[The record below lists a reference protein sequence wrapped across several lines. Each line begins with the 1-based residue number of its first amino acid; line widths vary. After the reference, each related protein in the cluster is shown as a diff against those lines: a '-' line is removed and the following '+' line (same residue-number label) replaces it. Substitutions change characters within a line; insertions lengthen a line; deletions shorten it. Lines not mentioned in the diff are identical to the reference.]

1 MISKETIELVRDR
14 TDIVAVVSERVPSL
28 KRHGRRFTGLCPF
41 HKEKTPSFSV
51 NQESGVYHCF
61 GCKESGDAFKFLELI
76 DGFTFVE
83 SVRYLAERAGIPI
96 EEEQGPNKQ
105 EADRHKREREEQYS
119 AMQTAASWFER
130 QLREHPHR
138 KYAIDEMERR
148 ALDPASEAAQA
159 FRLGYAPSAWDELAG
174 FLKKQGVSPAL
185 GETVGLLV
193 PRSSGTGYYDRF
205 RHRLMFAVMDVQ
217 GRVVAFSGRALAPLP
232 GDEPLADK
240 APAKYI
246 NSPETPIYLKKNL
259 LFGLWQARNA
269 IRQGER
275 AIVVEGNFDVVSLH
289 ARGVQNVVAPLGTA
303 FTEEQGRL
311 LRRFADNIVLLFDG
325 DAAGRKAARA
335 AESTCD
341 AAGLEGRVA
350 VLPDKTDPDDFVRRK
365 GADALRSLIDS
376 GKGLIDYLIEI
387 DLDPS
392 FSAADLRE
400 RAERVERVAKLLAR
414 QKDPLVH
421 SMAKAYADQLA
432 GRLDLVRSSP
442 EAFGALVRKLRLA
455 LASNVPQ
462 AAGGAP
468 SARPWNARLAPRR
481 PGQEERKAIVGA
493 LLDFPGL
500 LDDPE
505 VGASLD
511 VLEGV
516 SAQIVAGISSCTRT
530 NARGEKALDSSVF
543 LAQMPPTIQT
553 FASARLAAPAHD
565 TIQDARALLID
576 NAKKLRRAQLSR
588 EVIEIA
594 REQERTAGDWD
605 AGAERAREAERAA
618 LMKRGK
624 ISR

>member
-14 TDIVAVVSERVPSL
+14 TDLVAVVSERVPSL

-61 GCKESGDAFKFLELI
+61 GCKESGDAFKFLERI

-96 EEEQGPNKQ
+96 EEEQGPSKQ

-119 AMQTAASWFER
+119 AMQIAAGWFEK
-130 QLREHPHR
+130 QLREHPLR
-138 KYAIDEMERR
+138 KYATDEMERR
-148 ALDPASEAAQA
+148 ALDPGSDAAQA
-159 FRLGYAPSAWDELAG
+159 FRLGYAPSGWDELAG

-193 PRSSGTGYYDRF
+193 PRSSGSGYYDRF

-217 GRVVAFSGRALAPLP
+217 GRVVAFSGRALAAIP
-232 GDEPLADK
+232 GDEQPADK
-240 APAKYI
+240 TPAKYI

-269 IRQGER
+269 IRQAER
-275 AIVVEGNFDVVSLH
+275 AILVEGNFDVVSLH

-303 FTEEQGRL
+303 FTEEQARL
-311 LRRFADNIVLLFDG
+311 VRRFAGDVTLLFDA
-325 DAAGRKAARA
+325 DEAGRKAARA
-335 AESTCD
+335 SRKPCA
-341 AAGLEGRVA
+341 AAGLNAHVA
-350 VLPDKTDPDDFVRRK
+350 VLPGKTDPDEFVRAK
-365 GADALRSLIDS
+365 GPDALRELCGSARGMLE
-376 GKGLIDYLIEI
+376 YLIEVE
-387 DLDPS
+387 LDET
-392 FSAADLRE
+392 FHAVDARE
-400 RAERVERVAKLLAR
+400 RVDRVERVGKLLAEES
-414 QKDPLVH
+414 DPLVR
-421 SMAKAYADQLA
+421 SMTKAYADQLA

-442 EAFGALVRKLRLA
+442 EAFRALERMVRQALGASSV
-455 LASNVPQ
+455 ASSVP
-462 AAGGAP
+462 GGP
-468 SARPWNARLAPRR
+468 RPWEARITPKKA
-481 PGQEERKAIVGA
+481 GQEERKAIVEA

-505 VGASLD
+505 VTASFDL
-511 VLEGV
+511 LEGV
-516 SAQIVAGISSCTRT
+516 SAQIVAGITSSTRT

-543 LAQMPPTIQT
+543 LAQMPQAIQT
-553 FASARLAAPAHD
+553 FASARLAAPTHE
-565 TIQDARALLID
+565 TIQDARAALID

-605 AGAERAREAERAA
+605 ADAERAREAERAA

-624 ISR
+624 SSR